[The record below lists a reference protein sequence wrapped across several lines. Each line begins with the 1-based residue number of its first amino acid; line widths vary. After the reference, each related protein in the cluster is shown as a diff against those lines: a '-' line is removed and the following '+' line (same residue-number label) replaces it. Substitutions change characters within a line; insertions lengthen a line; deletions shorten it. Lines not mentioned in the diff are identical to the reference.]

1 MNTNYGL
8 TYPKET
14 DFYDINIFNRNFSA
28 LADGIDKAKNNNT
41 VKSNYE
47 IVIAS
52 ENSSERVKKTADF
65 ICSAED
71 SSIVF
76 QKCNKF
82 GRRRLFY
89 ICGKWIL

>member
-14 DFYDINIFNRNFSA
+14 DFYDINFFSSNFSA
-28 LADGIDKAKNNNT
+28 LADGIDSAIIIT
-41 VKSNYE
+41 VIGNHE

-52 ENSSERVKKTADF
+52 ENSSERVKKVADF

-76 QKCNKF
+76 QNAINAVEVGCSIF
-82 GRRRLFY
+82 VASGY
-89 ICGKWIL
+89 

>member
-14 DFYDINIFNRNFSA
+14 DFYDINIFNRNFST

-47 IVIAS
+47 IC
-52 ENSSERVKKTADF
+52 SSQYYSYVGGF
-65 ICSAED
+65 S
-71 SSIVF
+71 
-76 QKCNKF
+76 
-82 GRRRLFY
+82 L
-89 ICGKWIL
+89 

>member
-14 DFYDINIFNRNFSA
+14 DFYDINIFNSNFSA

-52 ENSSERVKKTADF
+52 
-65 ICSAED
+65 
-71 SSIVF
+71 
-76 QKCNKF
+76 
-82 GRRRLFY
+82 
-89 ICGKWIL
+89 